1 MAIVFKY
8 RNKSNLSYAPGF
20 STPGED
26 GNEGKQGTSGNTVY
40 FVDYDLDN
48 SYSVQLA
55 LQRIENNQILTS
67 VANKSIASRPY
78 KENDL
83 LISKSGKVYKIV
95 LAPVTS
101 AQNYKYDIQYLG
113 SIRDKAIPSISK
125 VLIACAPKVSDRAS
139 IDGRY
144 DANVRLSVFLTV
156 FLEDQED
163 FDKAYKEIL
172 DNYSFS
178 LSIYLNNKKS
188 WTANTPPVN
197 MDGKIDPTE
206 DNLYQII
213 NFYKKLEFTNLIPVP
228 VVSDTP
234 YTFAELSRRQEYY
247 ANEYN
252 LYDDYS
258 AVPYSS
264 NFDNDILN
272 RLHPSGNDIK
282 CTVQFKGDGE
292 NKKAL
297 WYDTGINSPDG
308 TGGTIRLDPLGDA
321 YEFPF
326 VDEGNI
332 PTDDDVRLT
341 KQQMTD
347 RLFFFNGASD
357 EQKGEDDY
365 SAEFLNMFPEG
376 AVGKS
381 LTISDM
387 HTAQDQLDRL
397 TGRIVNDVE
406 ELPIQ
411 SNILQ
416 LARKYVG
423 DEYTINPNSG
433 SSRYFDFTSEDEIF
447 NFLCN
452 VKNNKYIITVKNKKT
467 HEIYTVEASTE
478 FEKLQQN

>member
-20 STPGED
+20 ATPGED

-125 VLIACAPKVSDRAS
+125 ILIACSPTVSDRAS

-144 DANVRLSVFLTV
+144 QANANLSVFLTV
-156 FLEDQED
+156 FLEDQDD
-163 FDKAYKEIL
+163 FDKAYKDIL

-188 WTANTPPVN
+188 WTANTPPAN
-197 MDGKIDPTE
+197 MDGKIDPAE

-228 VVSDTP
+228 VSSTTK
-234 YTFAELSRRQEYY
+234 YTYTELSQLQNYY

-252 LYDDYS
+252 LYDGYS
-258 AVPYSS
+258 AAPYTT
-264 NFDNDILN
+264 NLDNDILN

-297 WYDTGINSPDG
+297 WYNTGIGSPDG
-308 TGGTIRLDPLGDA
+308 TGETIGFDPLGDA

-326 VDEGNI
+326 VDEGNT
-332 PTDDDVRLT
+332 PTADDVRLT

-357 EQKGEDDY
+357 EQKGENDY
-365 SAEFLNMFPEG
+365 SSEFLNSFPTG
-376 AVGKS
+376 AVGNS
-381 LTISDM
+381 LTISNIS
-387 HTAQDQLDRL
+387 TAQNQLDHL
-397 TGRIVNDVE
+397 TGRIVNNTE

-411 SNILQ
+411 TSILQ

-433 SSRYFDFTSEDEIF
+433 SSRFFDFTTEDEIF

-452 VKNNKYIITVKNKKT
+452 NKNNKYIITVKNKKT
-467 HEIYTVEASTE
+467 HEIYTVEASAE
-478 FEKLQQN
+478 FEKLQ